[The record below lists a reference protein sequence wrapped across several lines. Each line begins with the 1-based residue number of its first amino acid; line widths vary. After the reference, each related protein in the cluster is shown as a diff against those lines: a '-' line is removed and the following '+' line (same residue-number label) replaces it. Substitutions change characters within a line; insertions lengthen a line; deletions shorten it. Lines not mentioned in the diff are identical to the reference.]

1 MAAGRFRVIALG
13 PVFHQR
19 DEEENIKN
27 LEDRI
32 ASTIFL
38 ILSCLVMIE
47 SVSLKLGD
55 IHEPGPGFVP
65 FFLGLTLAILSILS
79 LFFPDFRKKGA
90 AFWNDWQRGQSTF
103 YVFAGLIAYLLLF
116 KILGFYIDTFLLMFF
131 LQKVSG
137 EKGYKRPLL
146 VSLLTMGIT
155 YLLFYKLLYIPFTRG
170 LLGI

>member
-1 MAAGRFRVIALG
+1 
-13 PVFHQR
+13 
-19 DEEENIKN
+19 
-27 LEDRI
+27 
-32 ASTIFL
+32 
-38 ILSCLVMIE
+38 MIE
-47 SVSLKLGD
+47 SVSLKLND

-90 AFWNDWQRGQSTF
+90 AFWKDWQRGQSTF
-103 YVFAGLIAYLLLF
+103 YVFVGLIAYLLLF
-116 KILGFYIDTFLLMFF
+116 RILGFYIDTFLLMFF

-137 EKGYKRPLL
+137 EKGYKRALF

-155 YLLFYKLLYIPFTRG
+155 YLLFYKLLFIPFTQG

>member
-1 MAAGRFRVIALG
+1 MIESGLHRG
-13 PVFHQR
+13 DP
-19 DEEENIKN
+19 EENIKH

-32 ASTIFL
+32 ASIVFL

-55 IHEPGPGFVP
+55 IHEPGPGFMP
-65 FFLGLTLAILSILS
+65 FFLGLSLAGLSVLS
-79 LFFPDFRKKGA
+79 LFFPDSRQKGA
-90 AFWNDWQRGQSTF
+90 AFWNSWRRGRSTF
-103 YVFAGLIAYLLLF
+103 YVFVGLIGYLLF
-116 KILGFYIDTFLLMFF
+116 FRILGFYIDTFLLMFF

-137 EKGYKRPLL
+137 EKGFKRPLL

-155 YLLFYKLLYIPFTRG
+155 YLLFYKLLFIPFTPG